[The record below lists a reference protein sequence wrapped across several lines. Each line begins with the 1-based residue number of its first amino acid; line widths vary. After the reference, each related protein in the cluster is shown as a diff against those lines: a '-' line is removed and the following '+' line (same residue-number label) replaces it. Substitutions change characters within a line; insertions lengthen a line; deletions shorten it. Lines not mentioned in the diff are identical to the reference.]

1 MADRFDFGNYVRK
14 EGRDIFF
21 KTLCTYA
28 ISNGMCPMLWN
39 ADNVY
44 DRSTCAM
51 KKSTEAADYLALAE
65 AAEAMDVYVPP
76 EFSGEYVW
84 SGTLKNSSYNQFAT
98 FYVDDPDC
106 PYVDDTDVYA
116 NTWTFG
122 NTVTIDASS
131 AYLSGNQ
138 SLYFSLNGED
148 DFEGSIMI
156 KIKEKK

>member
-28 ISNGMCPMLWN
+28 ISNGMCLLWN

-44 DRSTCAM
+44 DKSTCAM
-51 KKSTEAADYLALAE
+51 KKTTEAADYLALAE
-65 AAEAMDVYVPP
+65 AAEAMDVYVPS

-98 FYVDDPDC
+98 FYVDDSDW
-106 PYVDDTDVYA
+106 PYVDNTDVYA

-122 NTVTIDASS
+122 NTVIIDASG
-131 AYLSGNQ
+131 AYLSGKQ